1 MFEFEFELERVSR
14 GEVLWLVSFPDT
26 GTFQSYPRSA
36 FRMAQEW
43 KWTLVPPVCFQ
54 SCYSQFQPCRHSHSQ
69 GFVDHLYQALIE
81 AGFRVFL
88 DSEHLKKGDDIS
100 ACLKDSIQV
109 SRILIPIFST
119 NYAESVWCLR
129 EASFIARQVL
139 LTPGK
144 GSTIA
149 IPLFYNVTPSQVR
162 RPAQLDGPY
171 AEAFREHERSGR
183 YSTQEICEWKAALF
197 QLCRFSGWSLQE
209 ETNGWVTHSYLLLS
223 IYMFLLLF

>member
-1 MFEFEFELERVSR
+1 M
-14 GEVLWLVSFPDT
+14 
-26 GTFQSYPRSA
+26 
-36 FRMAQEW
+36 
-43 KWTLVPPVCFQ
+43 
-54 SCYSQFQPCRHSHSQ
+54 
-69 GFVDHLYQALIE
+69 
-81 AGFRVFL
+81 
-88 DSEHLKKGDDIS
+88 
-100 ACLKDSIQV
+100 

-209 ETNGWVTHSYLLLS
+209 ETNGYEAALVKRVVEEVAEHCRRSWFYFPAFTRFCIRAIRETSHKVCLIIFHPWLCLLNYFPSLSYGS
-223 IYMFLLLF
+223 CSVITN